1 LTASNPRRREKNK
14 MPIVINRNTGAVKAR
29 EITQEQRDTL
39 WCELLRNYIHNHP
52 EALTEEPKEDKA

>member
-1 LTASNPRRREKNK
+1 
-14 MPIVINRNTGAVKAR
+14 MPIVINRNTGAIKAR

-39 WCELLRNYIHNHP
+39 WGELLRNYIRKHP

>member
-1 LTASNPRRREKNK
+1 

-39 WCELLRNYIHNHP
+39 WCELLRNYIHKHP